1 MKIDRIHHVA
11 YRCKDAKETVLWYN
25 QMLKMD
31 FVLAI
36 ALNSAYLR
44 QASLDQFAFPLS
56 YGMLLD
62 ASGNVLDANGVETL
76 FEQLRGA
83 RPGLNITLSEF
94 KGIALHPGGAVVSY
108 RELQEEHNGNRTD
121 RRATVV
127 FEKDASGKLLWRH
140 LHETFFAD

>member
-1 MKIDRIHHVA
+1 MSDYKRYFDLVSETHV
-11 YRCKDAKETVLWYN
+11 EIEGWFSGLEPGVLP
-25 QMLKMD
+25 
-31 FVLAI
+31 VLLAQFSPQFSMI
-36 ALNSAYLR
+36 A
-44 QASLDQFAFPLS
+44 P
-56 YGMLLD
+56 
-62 ASGNVLDANGVETL
+62 SGNVLDANGVETL

-127 FEKDASGKLLWRH
+127 FEKDADGKILWRH
-140 LHETFFAD
+140 LHETFCAA